1 MNSLKMYDY
10 HQWAN
15 KQVIDRLKELPESI
29 YDKEIKSVFPSVA
42 KTLSHIYLVDSGW
55 LEVMSGKSFE
65 EALQLE
71 EQVSNLTKN
80 MGIHEIEVIFSDLYE
95 RFKAFLNSQ
104 PDMEK
109 IIEFDNPW
117 AGPTAVSLSDMIIH
131 IANHG
136 TYHRGN
142 IAAMLRQLGH
152 SSVMTD
158 YAVFWYANQPK

>member
-1 MNSLKMYDY
+1 M
-10 HQWAN
+10 
-15 KQVIDRLKELPESI
+15 
-29 YDKEIKSVFPSVA
+29 
-42 KTLSHIYLVDSGW
+42 
-55 LEVMSGKSFE
+55 
-65 EALQLE
+65 QLE
-71 EQVSNLTKN
+71 EQVRNKTENISA
-80 MGIHEIEVIFSDLYE
+80 HEIEVMFSDLNE

-104 PDMEK
+104 PDLEK
-109 IIEFDNPW
+109 IFEFDNPW